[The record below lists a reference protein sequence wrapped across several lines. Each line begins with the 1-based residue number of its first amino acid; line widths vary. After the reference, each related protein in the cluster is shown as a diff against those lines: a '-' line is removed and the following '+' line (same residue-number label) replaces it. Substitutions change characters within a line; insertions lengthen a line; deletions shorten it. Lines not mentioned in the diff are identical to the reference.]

1 MNKTTTLLLPLLLVC
16 SSITS
21 ANRPGLEDRAAEGS
35 TAVMTPAASQTSVSQ
50 QISGDVLE
58 IQQGETIEVKLL
70 DFPRRGMT
78 MKKVLNELGKPNSM
92 SDAVGKPPITNW
104 VYNDRTVTFEYSTV
118 IHVVATP

>member
-16 SSITS
+16 STITS
-21 ANRPGLEDRAAEGS
+21 ANRPGMEDRDTEGS
-35 TAVMTPAASQTSVSQ
+35 TAAMTPAPSQTSVTQ

-70 DFPRRGMT
+70 NFPRRGMT

-92 SDAVGKPPITNW
+92 SDTVGKPPITNW
-104 VYNDRTVTFEYSTV
+104 VYKDRTVTFEHSTV

>member
-16 SSITS
+16 STITS
-21 ANRPGLEDRAAEGS
+21 ANRPGVEGRDAEGS
-35 TAVMTPAASQTSVSQ
+35 TAVMAPTPSQTSVTH

-58 IQQGETIEVKLL
+58 IQQGETIDVKLL
-70 DFPRRGMT
+70 GFPRRGMT

-92 SDAVGKPPITNW
+92 SDTVGKPPITNW
-104 VYNDRTVTFEYSTV
+104 VYKDRTITFEHSTV